1 MDMVQGF
8 AKKILPPHGS
18 TFGDW
23 IFWFIDSL
31 FALAGLV
38 IDGCGFIAC
47 TAIALLGCFIFGLI
61 ALALWHNLL
70 SAF

>member
-1 MDMVQGF
+1 MDMSQRF
-8 AKKILPPHGS
+8 AKTILPPHGS

-38 IDGCGFIAC
+38 VDGCEFIAC
-47 TAIALLGCFIFGLI
+47 STVFLLIWGIFGI
-61 ALALWHNLL
+61 FLWAVFIN
-70 SAF
+70 